1 MFSLGGGGRVLFII
15 HWGESC
21 CQSGRKRDAAQHR
34 QQCKGLSVTPLLSN
48 TPLLKNS
55 QGLPQLLSSKE
66 SACNAGDVG
75 NTGLI
80 PGPEDPLE
88 EGNGYPLQYSCL
100 ENTGQNPTGRG
111 AWWATQSIGF
121 QSRT

>member
-1 MFSLGGGGRVLFII
+1 MGGSGLVYYPL
-15 HWGESC
+15 GESC

-34 QQCKGLSVTPLLSN
+34 QQGKGLSVTPLLSN

-75 NTGLI
+75 NTGSI
-80 PGPEDPLE
+80 PGLGIFPRGGKWLPPPVFLPREYWTESHGQRSLV
-88 EGNGYPLQYSCL
+88 GYTVHRVS
-100 ENTGQNPTGRG
+100 ES
-111 AWWATQSIGF
+111 AT
-121 QSRT
+121 TE